1 MNKELEMNPNQLVAF
16 IGKPCAEFTK
26 ADIIHYIQENG
37 IRMVNFMY
45 PAGDGRLKTLNFVIK
60 EIQTHMK
67 NSSLRNLVEER
78 SLTNPQNVSA
88 LKILDKEHEN
98 YLLEYSQLF

>member
-1 MNKELEMNPNQLVAF
+1 
-16 IGKPCAEFTK
+16 
-26 ADIIHYIQENG
+26 
-37 IRMVNFMY
+37 
-45 PAGDGRLKTLNFVIK
+45 
-60 EIQTHMK
+60 MK

>member
-1 MNKELEMNPNQLVAF
+1 MENYTIYENITRDELEEKN
-16 IGKPCAEFTK
+16 IE
-26 ADIIHYIQENG
+26 
-37 IRMVNFMY
+37 
-45 PAGDGRLKTLNFVIK
+45 TLNFVIK
-60 EIQTHMK
+60 EIQAHMK